1 LYRVTLANPRNQIHP
16 TLKVPTRCLGLLTVL
31 SCLLA
36 LINIGSVTA
45 YNAILSLATLAQYI
59 SYWFPILFF
68 LLRKLEGR
76 EPVYGP
82 FKLGRWGIPINVF
95 ALTWCTFMIIWL
107 PFPTFLP
114 VTATNMN
121 YAGPMWVGC
130 CLLAIADYWVT
141 GKNRFQIP
149 KVVLREFEMIKEKG
163 DDVER
168 KDSGEKKHDLVE

>member
-1 LYRVTLANPRNQIHP
+1 M
-16 TLKVPTRCLGLLTVL
+16 L

-68 LLRKLEGR
+68 LIRKLEGR

-82 FKLGRWGIPINVF
+82 FKLGRWGIPINIF
-95 ALTWCTFMIIWL
+95 ALTWCSFMIIWL
-107 PFPTFLP
+107 PFPNFRP

-121 YAGPMWVGC
+121 YAGPMWLGC

-141 GKNRFQIP
+141 GKNRFQVP
-149 KVVLREFEMIKEKG
+149 KVVLREFEKMREKE
-163 DDVER
+163 DVER
-168 KDSGEKKHDLVE
+168 KLDDMDKSSDLAEKNSDIAT